1 MSSAIATTEWEPN
14 AIEWERITASPSARV
29 IPFSIP
35 EFSPA
40 IEQFEWTARSPRN
53 ARLESRITQLK
64 GYCEEDGVALRVKSE
79 DDFWTFI
86 ESPELSLSSSKFDVV
101 ATDDGNLRAVYDES
115 DVHIGVEF
123 FGDQKCEY
131 VVWSAD
137 TPPSGERATMAH
149 TLKLIHSLLHR

>member
-1 MSSAIATTEWEPN
+1 MADPTD
-14 AIEWERITASPSARV
+14 EREGSGSG
-29 IPFSIP
+29 
-35 EFSPA
+35 
-40 IEQFEWTARSPRN
+40 
-53 ARLESRITQLK
+53 RITQLK

-86 ESPELSLSSSKFDVV
+86 ESPELSLSSRKFDVV

-123 FGDQKCEY
+123 FGDQNCEY

-137 TPPSGERATMAH
+137 TPPSGARATMAH
-149 TLKLIHSLLHR
+149 TLKLIRVRLFCDDLAVG